1 MLKISVFPLLF
12 LLIYSPHVLSS
23 LPGLQLNIC
32 NSNFEN
38 NVHDCGEV
46 LVGAARVDFNA
57 LQWQGPI
64 SSGSLLLQIIGKGF
78 GFTGNSVYLRE
89 PNPNNNWL
97 FVSLTNISKNTPSP
111 GITFNHFFAPFQ
123 PGSFSASENH
133 SFVGGD
139 SYPITVQ
146 GTGIADDEQLPA
158 ITLNIDTQLNNSLTC
173 VDNNPCD
180 LYVPDRGK
188 TVFTVSPQVHLE
200 RLPPGQNVNY
210 VMVNL
215 EVEEIGV
222 RCIQD
227 GITFRDTGQGNKFD
241 PTDYYHHLES
251 TGPNNQPTGN
261 SACKRNYPFLISAD
275 KSFWFQAENV
285 RTTGSGYVQYHFSVN
300 GHADATNLNRW
311 PGSQKL
317 FRLSTSP
324 SQTLPPVASFTATP
338 TSGIAPFTVILDAT
352 ASTNAQKFQW
362 TSTGGQTI
370 GEWAQTAVEF
380 PDGIQ
385 PGDYNITLTVTNS
398 AGQSHSTSTII
409 KVLPPPV
416 DSPPVARFTATP
428 TSGTAPLT
436 VQLDATHSSDA
447 EYYQWLD
454 EEGQLFAEGPNP
466 QAQRDFPTGTPPGNY
481 AITLVVSNAQEQT
494 DRITQV
500 ITLSSSALLDF
511 TITPASPVLTGS
523 KVELSADPNI
533 PIYNP
538 EWLIRGDG
546 EYELQGK
553 NSSLAVITFREA
565 GEYNITLVASSD
577 EQGNDNHTSPAKT
590 IFVQDSLPAQA
601 QFTLTPNTGFA
612 PLTVYLDAS
621 NSVPSTQANLTDYI
635 WSSKKAQSSIAE
647 RSSNGVY
654 TSMTFKEAGTYDI
667 TLQIQDSLNQ
677 ISSVTQTITVLP
689 PDLEFPSLN
698 DSNGNAQIVDL
709 QGILKSFPDASFEGG
724 VLLGEEV
731 GNVATFN
738 STETVNIV
746 ARLRPHNNDLNNP
759 LELLM
764 IVRYQPPGDE
774 IGNWYMRNQSTVF
787 PYQVWDGGV
796 TVENPTRFDY
806 LETAPE
812 AEFCNLTLFSG
823 QFLHAEGHY
832 TLYLGYRRPT
842 GEIIFNFSPLE
853 FTVQP

>member
-1 MLKISVFPLLF
+1 MFKLNTFFLSLLLF
-12 LLIYSPHVLSS
+12 YIQSS
-23 LPGLQLNIC
+23 LANVPNLQVNLCGNTVD
-32 NSNFEN
+32 N
-38 NVHDCGEV
+38 NTYQCGQL
-46 LVGAARVDFNA
+46 LVGAAYIDFNA
-57 LQWQGPI
+57 IQWQG
-64 SSGSLLLQIIGKGF
+64 GSTAGDSLVLQISGQNF
-78 GFTGNSVYLRE
+78 GFTGRSIYFGE
-89 PNPNNNWL
+89 QNPNNEWIFNSL
-97 FVSLTNISKNTPSP
+97 LSVSKYQPTTGNAI
-111 GITFNHFFAPFQ
+111 NHFFAPAQ
-123 PGSFSASENH
+123 VGSVNASETH
-133 SFVGGD
+133 S
-139 SYPITVQ
+139 
-146 GTGIADDEQLPA
+146 IATASQTLSLKGEGLADNELAPA
-158 ITLNIDTQLNNSLTC
+158 ITLDISTQLNNQTTC
-173 VDNNPCD
+173 VGGNYCD
-180 LYVPDRGK
+180 IYVPAKGK
-188 TVFTVSPQVHLE
+188 TIFTVTPRVDTT
-200 RLPPGQNVNY
+200 RLPPGQNINY
-210 VMVNL
+210 VLVKL
-215 EVEEIGV
+215 DVEEIGV
-222 RCIQD
+222 RCVQD
-227 GITFRDTGQGNKFD
+227 GITFKDTGQNNNFVAN
-241 PTDYYHHLES
+241 DYYHHLEN
-251 TGPNNQPTGN
+251 TGPNYPAG
-261 SACKRNYPFLISAD
+261 SCKRSYPFLISAN
-275 KSFWFQAENV
+275 KSFWFQAANA

-380 PDGIQ
+380 PAGIQ

-806 LETAPE
+806 LETAP
-812 AEFCNLTLFSG
+812 AVHNLTLFSG